1 MRDRGRPPP
10 RIPPVG
16 IQITPSILNADLAAL
31 GAEVA
36 RIESADWVH
45 VDVMD
50 NHFVPN
56 LTLGLPVVESLR
68 KHTHLPFDA
77 HLMIE
82 DPDRWAPAY
91 AEAGC
96 GSITFHAEAAKA
108 PVRLAREIRAQGAR
122 ASMALKPAT
131 PIEQYEDMLGE
142 LDMLLIMT
150 VEPGFGGQKFLDLC
164 LPKIRKAREMM
175 KKHGLETWLQVDGG
189 VSLETIERCA
199 EAGADVF
206 VAGSAVYSA
215 ADPDSM
221 VKELRAKAEIAAARC
236 AH

>member
-1 MRDRGRPPP
+1 M
-10 RIPPVG
+10 V
-16 IQITPSILNADLAAL
+16 IQISPSLLACDFAHLADEAERVSNADWL
-31 GAEVA
+31 
-36 RIESADWVH
+36 H

-56 LTLGLPVVESLR
+56 LTLGLPIVEALGKAAS
-68 KHTHLPFDA
+68 TPMDC

-91 AEAGC
+91 VEAGA
-96 GSITFHAEAAKA
+96 GSVTFHVEAAAA

-122 ASMALKPAT
+122 AGLGLKPAT
-131 PIEQYEDMLGE
+131 PIEPYEDLLVE
-142 LDMLLIMT
+142 LDMILVMT
-150 VEPGFGGQKFLDLC
+150 VEPGFGGQAFLDVC
-164 LPKIRKAREMM
+164 VPKIRRTRQLLDKY
-175 KKHGLETWLQVDGG
+175 GLDLWLQVDGG

-206 VAGSAVYSA
+206 VAGSAVFR
-215 ADPDSM
+215 ADDPNAMIED
-221 VKELRAKAEIAAARC
+221 LRTTAVAAA